1 MKIKPTG
8 TTVLVK
14 VDNFEEVTEG
24 GIVLT
29 SEYADK
35 EQAVIQTA
43 TVVAIGPCAFVGWR
57 GCESPNAIDLV
68 VSRVTNGKI
77 GDLPDSVAEHIIEKA
92 KWDDP
97 DYPPY
102 KQWGIDI
109 GSKVEFKKFDGKK
122 SVVEGHE
129 DYLYIPD
136 THIIGVIEDE

>member
-57 GCESPNAIDLV
+57 GCESPMYYAAAKDYL
-68 VSRVTNGKI
+68 GDEKI
-77 GDLPDSVAEHIIEKA
+77 SDSMCEALLDKF
-92 KWDDP
+92 KWNDP
-97 DYPPY
+97 DYPPH

-136 THIIGVIEDE
+136 TQIIGVIEDE